1 MILGDGR
8 NHLRL
13 TDRRYDVIVSEPSNV
28 WNSGIG
34 ALMSSEFF
42 ALARRG
48 LRPEGILCSWI
59 QGYSLSPEA
68 LRSVLAAAQTAFPR
82 VSLWMGGWGDLLIV
96 AGDASLDIDVAR
108 LLERGREPEF
118 AALLREIHCPDLLSL
133 VSHNLMAGDAVANYV
148 AGMAPNTDDNNYLE
162 FAAPKLLYRETMAE
176 LFGGL
181 HAAAGGTETWL
192 AGPGAEELAREIPRL
207 RRARA
212 LESEGRLALREER
225 GVEGLRAL
233 EEAHRLHPTEP
244 TIAKFLAL
252 AVVSRGASLRR
263 RGELAESV
271 EHFLRAA
278 DLAPGASEPFAEL
291 ARTYAD
297 AGQPEPALEAIEE
310 AIRRQPRDPDLTTSR
325 ASLLVRMRD
334 FKGAERDA
342 RAALERD
349 VWIHDAYAALGE
361 ALEGRGRAEEADSV
375 YRAGLAR
382 FPDSP
387 ELLSRQRKVHAA
399 ERKRTGP

>member
-1 MILGDGR
+1 
-8 NHLRL
+8 
-13 TDRRYDVIVSEPSNV
+13 
-28 WNSGIG
+28 
-34 ALMSSEFF
+34 
-42 ALARRG
+42 
-48 LRPEGILCSWI
+48 
-59 QGYSLSPEA
+59 
-68 LRSVLAAAQTAFPR
+68 
-82 VSLWMGGWGDLLIV
+82 
-96 AGDASLDIDVAR
+96 
-108 LLERGREPEF
+108 
-118 AALLREIHCPDLLSL
+118 
-133 VSHNLMAGDAVANYV
+133 
-148 AGMAPNTDDNNYLE
+148 
-162 FAAPKLLYRETMAE
+162 MAE

-297 AGQPEPALEAIEE
+297 AGQPERALEAIEE

-325 ASLLVRMRD
+325 ANLLLQVRD
-334 FKGAERDA
+334 FEGAERDA
-342 RAALERD
+342 RAALLRD

-361 ALEGRGRAEEADSV
+361 ALEGRGRADEADSV

-387 ELLSRQRKVHAA
+387 ELASRQRKVHAA
-399 ERKRTGP
+399 ERKRAGP